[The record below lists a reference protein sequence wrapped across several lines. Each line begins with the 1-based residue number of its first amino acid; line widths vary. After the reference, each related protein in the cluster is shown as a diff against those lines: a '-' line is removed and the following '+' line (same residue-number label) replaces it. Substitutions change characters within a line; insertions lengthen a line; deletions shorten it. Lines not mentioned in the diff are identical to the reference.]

1 MSLARAS
8 EVMLAVLEV
17 TPAEVGIAT
26 VKRNTRGA
34 LPVGFTEPSE
44 HVITFEAMLQPLG
57 SVEARVVPGSSA
69 SLRATLVAVLGLGLV
84 TVTV

>member
-1 MSLARAS
+1 M
-8 EVMLAVLEV
+8 LEV
-17 TPAEVGIAT
+17 TPAEAGIAT

-57 SVEARVVPGSSA
+57 RVDASVVRGSSV
-69 SLRATLVAVLGLGLV
+69 SVRVTLVAVLGPGLL

>member
-1 MSLARAS
+1 
-8 EVMLAVLEV
+8 MLDV
-17 TPAEVGIAT
+17 TPAEVGIVT

-44 HVITFEAMLQPLG
+44 HVITFEAIVQPLG
-57 SVEARVVPGSSA
+57 SVEESVVRGSSV
-69 SLRATLVAVLGLGLV
+69 SVKVTLVAVLGPGLL